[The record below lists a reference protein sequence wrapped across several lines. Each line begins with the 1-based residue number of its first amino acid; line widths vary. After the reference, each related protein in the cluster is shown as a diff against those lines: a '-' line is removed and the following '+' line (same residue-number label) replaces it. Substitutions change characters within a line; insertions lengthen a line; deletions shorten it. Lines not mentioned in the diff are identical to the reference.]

1 MLVFDISY
9 FTENTKKVFDAAL
22 TDEVIINN
30 KNGMSYKILPVK
42 NDEKNEK
49 SSLEDIPCI
58 TANIT
63 TQGIVEIIR
72 ENRAGI

>member
-1 MLVFDISY
+1 MLVFDVSD
-9 FTENTKKVFDAAL
+9 FTKNVSKVFDAAL
-22 TDEVIINN
+22 TEEVIINN
-30 KNGMSYKILPVK
+30 SDGKCYKLLPVK
-42 NDEKNEK
+42 NDSKKGK

-63 TQGIVEIIR
+63 TQEIVEIIR